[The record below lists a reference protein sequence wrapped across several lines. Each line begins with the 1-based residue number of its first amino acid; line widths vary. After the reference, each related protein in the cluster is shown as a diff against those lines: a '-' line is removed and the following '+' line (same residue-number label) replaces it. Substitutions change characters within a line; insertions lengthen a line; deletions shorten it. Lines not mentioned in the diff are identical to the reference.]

1 MIRREYP
8 RYFLLILPA
17 ALIFTTFFFVP
28 MTRLAVVGATGD
40 EGAASYLSIIQTP
53 RHFESMVAT
62 VLLSIGVTAFALV
75 ISTIAGLFLVRNRF
89 RGSETLVSLLTFPLA
104 FPGVVI
110 GFMIILLAGRQGL
123 IGGISNYLIGYK
135 VVLAYSRGTFLDI
148 YISRYLVILT
158 IMAAAESSPP

>member
-75 ISTIAGLFLVRNRF
+75 ISTIADYFLFVIDSVVVRH
-89 RGSETLVSLLTFPLA
+89 
-104 FPGVVI
+104 
-110 GFMIILLAGRQGL
+110 
-123 IGGISNYLIGYK
+123 
-135 VVLAYSRGTFLDI
+135 
-148 YISRYLVILT
+148 
-158 IMAAAESSPP
+158 